1 VLRRGTRGMDAERGV
16 MGHGCPF
23 ATAPEQRRRE
33 GSFAKQNPDAGVAFF
48 LVTFSW
54 PLKKK

>member
-1 VLRRGTRGMDAERGV
+1 MDAERGV
-16 MGHGCPF
+16 MGHGWPF
-23 ATAPEQRRRE
+23 ATPPEQRLSE

-54 PLKKK
+54 PHKKK